1 MSNKRITPLYHSSWR
16 VSPKRNTDRNSPLPY
31 LGVTTGLREDT
42 GQYIALVEIDW
53 DAGTEYY
60 SFVSVRTPS
69 LEYLPYVLDIS
80 PIRREVALTGGL
92 SSGECTVR
100 FVNSPVGQDRYFV
113 KKLGSVSARGRKLR
127 VRLVNIEDGYSGALR
142 VFEGK
147 ITGWTVSGGEVA
159 IEARDNRFDEVFEG
173 RLAQTVPLI
182 DKFNFTGLPT
192 YGVGGLG
199 TTPPVLAPIV
209 MGRMFDPLS
218 SSLYGYIVPCFL
230 VDTAATPGNAFVY
243 VIGCRPLT
251 SQLNTPV
258 FYRYGVSTLS
268 GTFTTAAYNGQTYAV
283 VTFATEQRSA
293 DRTDELEITAW
304 MNGITEDDGGSSVP
318 ILEPVR
324 MLEYLLDTYTSL
336 TTSTDFD
343 TTLQTTA
350 KTTSTNQGY
359 ATEQSTPVGYGSCAF
374 GGVIYDMD
382 STWLQ
387 IIENFCKSIA
397 ASLYSTRE
405 GKLATFVDVD
415 DAVAVDFSVDDET
428 DIIRGSFSI
437 RSNNDTASVL
447 DFHYLEVPPIIAS
460 SEHGEFAFC
469 PSYRIPGEK
478 SRIGGY
484 DVRKNLQL
492 PYIRN
497 AHAATEVVRVF
508 ADYYSSQSQWVDFD
522 LPIRHY
528 RNVDLNKYIGITHW
542 QGISSAG
549 GYDAIIARI
558 TGIEVHVQPTDL
570 RVHVTAFKKATFTV
584 GSDAFT
590 RSDSNSLGSSWTEDE
605 DAATNIQILTNRVR
619 MLLAAGGGATNALA
633 FRTETYGANQL
644 ARVTLFES
652 VGGSTTGTLGGI
664 FVRGS
669 GTRSSFTGYA
679 AIARGTNSGSAVIEL
694 REYNAEALSAGTLLA
709 TATMAGTGARFASG
723 DELEIRAD
731 GTSIEVYSVSAVPS
745 RNGLILSATD
755 STITSGTPGLVFR
768 SSANGDV
775 YDYTFDWDS
784 FYARDF

>member
-16 VSPKRNTDRNSPLPY
+16 VSPKRNTDRTSPLPY
-31 LGVTTGLREDT
+31 LGPTTGLREDT

-60 SFVSVRTPS
+60 SFVSVRSPS
-69 LEYLPYVLDIS
+69 VDYLPYILDIS

-100 FVNSPVGQDRYFV
+100 LVNSPVGQDRYFV

-127 VRLVNIEDGYSGALR
+127 VRLVNIEDGYSGKLN

-147 ITGWTVSGGEVA
+147 ITGWTVSGGEVTVQ
-159 IEARDNRFDEVFEG
+159 ARDNRFDEIFQS
-173 RLAQTVPLI
+173 RISQTVPLI
-182 DKFNFTGLPT
+182 NKFNFTGLPL
-192 YGVGGLG
+192 YGTGGLG
-199 TTPPVLAPIV
+199 TTPLVLAPIV
-209 MGRMFDPLS
+209 MGRFFDPLS
-218 SSLYGYIVPCFL
+218 ASLYGHLVPCYL
-230 VDTAATPGNAFVY
+230 VDTAASPGNAFVY

-251 SQLNTPV
+251 DQLNVPV
-258 FYRYGVSTLS
+258 FYRYGQVVA
-268 GTFTTAAYNGQTYAV
+268 GTFTTAAYNGTTYAV

-293 DRTDELEITAW
+293 DRTNEIEITAW
-304 MNGITEDDGGSSVP
+304 MNGITEDDGGSSTP

-350 KTTSTNQGY
+350 KAASTSQGY
-359 ATEQSTPVGYGSCAF
+359 ANEQSSPSGYGSAAF
-374 GGVIYDMD
+374 GGLIYDMD
-382 STWLQ
+382 ANWLG
-387 IIENFCKSIA
+387 IIEKF
-397 ASLYSTRE
+397 ASSFAMQLYSTRE
-405 GKLATFVDVD
+405 SKLATFVDTD
-415 DAVAVDFSVDDET
+415 DAVSADFTVDDET
-428 DIIRGSFSI
+428 DIIRGSFRV
-437 RSNNDTASVL
+437 RSNDDVASVL
-447 DFHYLEVPPIIAS
+447 DFHYLEVPNIIAS
-460 SEHGEFAFC
+460 SEHGEFVFC
-469 PSYRIPGEK
+469 PAYRIPGEK
-478 SRIGGY
+478 SRIGDY
-484 DVRKNLQL
+484 DVRKNINLS
-492 PYIRN
+492 YVRN

-508 ADYYSSQSQWVDFD
+508 SDYFSSKSQWIDFD

-542 QGISSAG
+542 QGVSSAG
-549 GYDAIIARI
+549 GYAAVVARI

-570 RVHVTAFKKATFTV
+570 RVSVTAFKKATFTV
-584 GSDAFT
+584 GSDVFT
-590 RSDSNSLGSSWTEDE
+590 RANSNSLGSGWTEDE

-619 MLLAAGGGATNALA
+619 MLLVAGGGATNALA

-644 ARVTLFES
+644 ARITLFDS

-664 FVRGS
+664 FVRGA

-679 AIARGTNSGSAVIEL
+679 AIARGTNGGSAVIEL

-709 TATMAGTGARFASG
+709 TATMIGTGARFASG

-768 SSANGDV
+768 SSANSDI